1 MRYLILTDCFY
12 PENKSVSRHIYDLS
26 MELTKKKNQVS
37 IFCRKNNNKKLNLIL
52 PKNISVHFIKII
64 NIKNLPFILRGLV
77 ELFMPFLFYKEI
89 KKKIDSVDNIIIY
102 SPSIF
107 FGLIFKNLKKRF
119 NCKIILLLRDIF
131 PDWAKQI
138 GIFHNFSVYY
148 YFLKF
153 IANFQYQN
161 SDVAC
166 LQSKKDL
173 KIISK
178 FYNFKKKKIILYNWI
193 YKKNIYKLKN
203 NIQKIKKFKVVFGGT
218 IGPVQN
224 WNNIIYLIKASHE
237 KKLGVIFYFVGDG
250 YFKNKLKKEIN
261 KYNLRNVR
269 FYKSMTEEK
278 FLSFLKYCDMG
289 ILSLNKKILFDNF
302 PGKFFSYL
310 EANIPILA
318 DINKNHELSKII
330 KKYNLGKISD
340 PENQIDLLNNLK
352 KTMKHKYNQKALRK
366 NYTKIYKKMF
376 SAKEACK
383 KISNC

>member
-12 PENKSVSRHIYDLS
+12 PENKSASRHIYDLS

-148 YFLKF
+148 YFF
-153 IANFQYQN
+153 R
-161 SDVAC
+161 
-166 LQSKKDL
+166 
-173 KIISK
+173 
-178 FYNFKKKKIILYNWI
+178 
-193 YKKNIYKLKN
+193 
-203 NIQKIKKFKVVFGGT
+203 
-218 IGPVQN
+218 
-224 WNNIIYLIKASHE
+224 
-237 KKLGVIFYFVGDG
+237 
-250 YFKNKLKKEIN
+250 NK
-261 KYNLRNVR
+261 
-269 FYKSMTEEK
+269 
-278 FLSFLKYCDMG
+278 
-289 ILSLNKKILFDNF
+289 
-302 PGKFFSYL
+302 
-310 EANIPILA
+310 
-318 DINKNHELSKII
+318 
-330 KKYNLGKISD
+330 
-340 PENQIDLLNNLK
+340 
-352 KTMKHKYNQKALRK
+352 
-366 NYTKIYKKMF
+366 
-376 SAKEACK
+376 
-383 KISNC
+383 